1 MIDPAEVL
9 ECLHQAFP
17 GHLFSLSELYIS
29 EEMFEPFWKV
39 WVGTPIGEWIKL
51 KIKIR
56 SGLLDDAETSKRL
69 YYPDST
75 INMRTEMKNVIVHEV
90 RKELEGV

>member
-29 EEMFEPFWKV
+29 EEMIEPFWKV
-39 WVGTPIGEWIKL
+39 WVGTPAGDWIKL
-51 KIKIR
+51 KVRIR
-56 SGLLDDAETSKRL
+56 SGLFNDAETFRA
-69 YYPDST
+69 D
-75 INMRTEMKNVIVHEV
+75 VIVNKV
-90 RKELEGV
+90 REELEGV